1 MVVKHF
7 ILVGL
12 LIVISACG
20 VSENSTMEK
29 HNKEPLSDSKNILDG
44 ILVEHPFSSKN
55 GETSEIMELYLRCSV
70 QDYFIKFCESA
81 VTPYQLRPFL
91 NKSVALEIEMKDG
104 EWDNCLTE
112 DVHVQSRIG
121 KYLAVKGIVN

>member
-29 HNKEPLSDSKNILDG
+29 HNKEPLSDSKNILGG

-70 QDYFIKFCESA
+70 QDYFIKFCESS
-81 VTPYQLRPFL
+81 VTSDQLKPFL

>member
-29 HNKEPLSDSKNILDG
+29 HNKEPLSDSKNILGG
-44 ILVEHPFSSKN
+44 ILVSILFRLKTVKQAKSWN
-55 GETSEIMELYLRCSV
+55 
-70 QDYFIKFCESA
+70 FIYAVRFKIILLNSA
-81 VTPYQLRPFL
+81 KVR
-91 NKSVALEIEMKDG
+91 
-104 EWDNCLTE
+104 
-112 DVHVQSRIG
+112 
-121 KYLAVKGIVN
+121 

>member
-1 MVVKHF
+1 V
-7 ILVGL
+7 
-12 LIVISACG
+12 
-20 VSENSTMEK
+20 T
-29 HNKEPLSDSKNILDG
+29 SD
-44 ILVEHPFSSKN
+44 
-55 GETSEIMELYLRCSV
+55 
-70 QDYFIKFCESA
+70 
-81 VTPYQLRPFL
+81 QLKPFL

>member
-1 MVVKHF
+1 MVVKHY

-29 HNKEPLSDSKNILDG
+29 HNKEPLSDSKNILGG

-70 QDYFIKFCESA
+70 QDYFIKFCESS
-81 VTPYQLRPFL
+81 VTSDQLKPFL

>member
-29 HNKEPLSDSKNILDG
+29 HNKEPLSDTKNLLAG
-44 ILVEHPFSSKN
+44 ILIEHPFTSKN

-70 QDYFIKFCESA
+70 QDYFIKFCESS
-81 VTPYQLRPFL
+81 VTPSQLRPFL
-91 NKSVALEIEMKDG
+91 NKSITLEIEMKDG

-112 DVHVQSRIG
+112 DVHVQSRTG

>member
-1 MVVKHF
+1 MVVKHV
-7 ILVGL
+7 ILLGL

-29 HNKEPLSDSKNILDG
+29 HNKEPLSDSKNILGG
-44 ILVEHPFSSKN
+44 ILVEHPFTSKN

-81 VTPYQLRPFL
+81 VTHDQLKPFL
-91 NKSVALEIEMKDG
+91 NKSVTLEIEMKDG

-112 DVHVQSRIG
+112 DLHVQSRTG
-121 KYLAVKGIVN
+121 KYLAVKSIVM

>member
-29 HNKEPLSDSKNILDG
+29 HNKEPLSDSKNILGG
-44 ILVEHPFSSKN
+44 ILVGHPFTSKN
-55 GETSEIMELYLRCSV
+55 SETSEIMELYLRCSV
-70 QDYFIKFCESA
+70 QDYFIKFCESS
-81 VTPYQLRPFL
+81 VTPDQLKPFL
-91 NKSVALEIEMKDG
+91 NKSVTLEIEMKDG
-104 EWDNCLTE
+104 EWDNCLKE
-112 DVHVQSRIG
+112 DLHVQSRTG

>member
-1 MVVKHF
+1 MFKQY
-7 ILVGL
+7 ILVFS
-12 LIVISACG
+12 LILFSYSCG

-29 HNKEPLSDSKNILDG
+29 HNKEPLSDSKNILGG
-44 ILVEHPFSSKN
+44 ILVEHPFTSKN

-70 QDYFIKFCESA
+70 QDYFIKFCESE
-81 VTPYQLRPFL
+81 VTPDQLKPFL
-91 NKSVALEIEMKDG
+91 DKSVTLEIEMKDG

-112 DVHVQSRIG
+112 DLHVQSRTG